1 MKVLLVNKFLYPKGG
16 AETYVFKL
24 GKLLEREGHEVQY
37 FGLKDDRN
45 IVGNRINA
53 LAQPR
58 DFQAGLRA
66 NFQKPLSI
74 IYNSDARK
82 QIRRVLEDFNPDV
95 VHLNNIHY
103 HLTPS
108 IISECGKYRKQV
120 NKNLKIVYT
129 AHDYQLICPS
139 HGLFDNQ
146 MNICEKCLGGNY
158 LHCLKTKCIKNSY
171 LKSFLGMVDAYFWNL
186 NNVYRYVDAIIC
198 CSGFLKTKLD
208 ADKRYRDKTIAIHN
222 FVDKTEIKKVEKESY
237 VLEFGHLCND
247 KGTYTVLEAAK
258 SLPHIQFVFAGYGE
272 AVEDIKKV
280 ENTRFVGFQTGEY
293 LESLIR
299 KAAVSICPSRWYE
312 NCPFSVIESQM
323 YGTPVIGANM
333 GGIPELIIPGKT
345 GELFEAGDTQGLI
358 RILNRLFSN
367 KGILNEY
374 SNNCFKRTFETEE
387 SYYHKLYEVYTR

>member
-58 DFQAGLRA
+58 DFQAGLRT
-66 NFQKPLSI
+66 NFKKPLSI

-146 MNICEKCLGGNY
+146 MNICEKCIGGNY

-171 LKSFLGMVDAYFWNL
+171 LKSLIGALDAYFWKAK
-186 NNVYRYVDAIIC
+186 NVYLYVDTIIC
-198 CSGFLKTKLD
+198 CSHFLKSKLD
-208 ADKRYRDKTIAIHN
+208 TDKRFRGKTIAIHN
-222 FVDKTEIKKVEKESY
+222 FIEKAPYREVKKQGY
-237 VLEFGHLCND
+237 ILEFGHLSKD
-247 KGTYTVLEAAK
+247 KGTYTVLEVAK
-258 SLPHIQFVFAGYGE
+258 RHPEIKFVFAGFGE
-272 AVEDIKKV
+272 AVEDIV
-280 ENTRFVGFQTGEY
+280 RIPNAEYVGFQSGEK
-293 LESLIR
+293 LEMLIR
-299 KAAVSICPSRWYE
+299 NAALTICPSECYE

-323 YGTPVIGANM
+323 YGTPVVGSNR
-333 GGIPELIIPGKT
+333 GGTPELIERGVT
-345 GELFEAGDTQGLI
+345 GEVFNAGDADDLERQIMRIYRDGLERYTQ
-358 RILNRLFSN
+358 
-367 KGILNEY
+367 
-374 SNNCFKRTFETEE
+374 NCLKSDFETQDT
-387 SYYHKLYEVYTR
+387 YIAKLLEVYRE

>member
-37 FGLKDDRN
+37 FGMKDDRN
-45 IVGNRINA
+45 IVRNRIDA
-53 LAQPR
+53 LAKTR
-58 DFQAGLRA
+58 NFQAGLRA
-66 NFQKPLSI
+66 NFKRPLSI

-146 MNICEKCLGGNY
+146 LNICEKCIGGNY

-171 LKSFLGMVDAYFWNL
+171 LKSLIGTLDAYFWKAK
-186 NNVYRYVDAIIC
+186 NVYSYVDTIIC
-198 CSGFLKTKLD
+198 CSHFLKSKLD
-208 ADKRYRDKTIAIHN
+208 TDKRFRGKTIAIHN
-222 FVDKTEIKKVEKESY
+222 FIEKAPYREVKKQGY
-237 VLEFGHLCND
+237 ILEFGHLSKD
-247 KGTYTVLEAAK
+247 KGTYTVLEVAK
-258 SLPHIQFVFAGYGE
+258 RHPEIKFVFAGFGE
-272 AVEDIKKV
+272 AVEDIV
-280 ENTRFVGFQTGEY
+280 RIPNAEYVGFQSGEK
-293 LESLIR
+293 LEMLIR
-299 KAAVSICPSRWYE
+299 NAALTVCPSECYE
-312 NCPFSVIESQM
+312 NCPFAVIESQM
-323 YGTPVIGANM
+323 YGTPVVGSNR
-333 GGIPELIIPGKT
+333 GGTPELIERGVT
-345 GELFEAGDTQGLI
+345 GEVFNAGDADDLERQIMRIYKDGLERYTQ
-358 RILNRLFSN
+358 
-367 KGILNEY
+367 
-374 SNNCFKRTFETEE
+374 NCLKSDFETQDT
-387 SYYHKLYEVYTR
+387 YIAKLLEVYRE

>member
-66 NFQKPLSI
+66 NFKKPLSI

-82 QIRRVLEDFNPDV
+82 QIGRVLEDFNPDV

-146 MNICEKCLGGNY
+146 LNICEKCIGGNY

-171 LKSFLGMVDAYFWNL
+171 LKSLIGALDAYFWKAK
-186 NNVYRYVDAIIC
+186 NVYSYVDTIIC
-198 CSGFLKTKLD
+198 CSHFLKSKLD
-208 ADKRYRDKTIAIHN
+208 TDKRFRGKTIAIHN
-222 FVDKTEIKKVEKESY
+222 FIEKAPYREVKKQGY
-237 VLEFGHLCND
+237 ILEFGHLSKD
-247 KGTYTVLEAAK
+247 KGTYTVLEVAK
-258 SLPHIQFVFAGYGE
+258 RHPEIKFVFAGFGE
-272 AVEDIKKV
+272 AVEDIV
-280 ENTRFVGFQTGEY
+280 RIPNAEYVGFQSGEK
-293 LESLIR
+293 LEMLIR
-299 KAAVSICPSRWYE
+299 NAALTVCPSECYE
-312 NCPFSVIESQM
+312 NCPFAVIESQM
-323 YGTPVIGANM
+323 YGTPVVGSNR
-333 GGIPELIIPGKT
+333 GGTPELIERGVT
-345 GELFEAGDTQGLI
+345 GEVFNAGDADDLERQIMRIYKDGLERYTQ
-358 RILNRLFSN
+358 
-367 KGILNEY
+367 
-374 SNNCFKRTFETEE
+374 NCLKSDFETQDT
-387 SYYHKLYEVYTR
+387 YIAKLLEVYRE

>member
-24 GKLLEREGHEVQY
+24 GILLEREGHEVQY
-37 FGLKDDRN
+37 FGMRDDRN
-45 IVGNRINA
+45 IVGNRIDA

-66 NFQKPLSI
+66 NFKRPLSI

-82 QIRRVLEDFNPDV
+82 QIRRVLENFNPDV

-146 MNICEKCLGGNY
+146 LNICEKCIGGNY

-171 LKSFLGMVDAYFWNL
+171 LKSLIGALDAYFWKAK
-186 NNVYRYVDAIIC
+186 NVYSYVDTIIC
-198 CSGFLKTKLD
+198 CSHFLKSKLD
-208 ADKRYRDKTIAIHN
+208 TDKRFRGKTIAIHN
-222 FVDKTEIKKVEKESY
+222 FIEKAPYREVKKQGY
-237 VLEFGHLCND
+237 ILEFGHLSKD
-247 KGTYTVLEAAK
+247 KGTYTVLEVAK
-258 SLPHIQFVFAGYGE
+258 RHPEIKFVFAGFGE
-272 AVEDIKKV
+272 AVEDIV
-280 ENTRFVGFQTGEY
+280 RIPNAEYVGFQSGEK
-293 LESLIR
+293 LEMLIR
-299 KAAVSICPSRWYE
+299 NAALTVCPSECYE
-312 NCPFSVIESQM
+312 NCPFAVIESQM
-323 YGTPVIGANM
+323 YGTPVVGSNR
-333 GGIPELIIPGKT
+333 GGTPELIERGVT
-345 GELFEAGDTQGLI
+345 GEVFNAGDADDLERQIMRIYKDGLERYTQ
-358 RILNRLFSN
+358 
-367 KGILNEY
+367 
-374 SNNCFKRTFETEE
+374 NCLKSDFETQDT
-387 SYYHKLYEVYTR
+387 YIAKLLEVYR

>member
-66 NFQKPLSI
+66 NFKKPLSI

-158 LHCLKTKCIKNSY
+158 LNCLKTKCIKNSY
-171 LKSFLGMVDAYFWNL
+171 LKSLIGALDAYFWKAK
-186 NNVYRYVDAIIC
+186 NVYSYVDTIIC
-198 CSGFLKTKLD
+198 CSHFLKSKLD
-208 ADKRYRDKTIAIHN
+208 TDKRFRGKTIAIHN
-222 FVDKTEIKKVEKESY
+222 FIEKASY
-237 VLEFGHLCND
+237 REVMKQGYILEFGHLSKD
-247 KGTYTVLEAAK
+247 KGTYTVLEVAK
-258 SLPHIQFVFAGYGE
+258 RHPEIKFVFAGFGE
-272 AVEDIKKV
+272 AVEDIV
-280 ENTRFVGFQTGEY
+280 RIPNAEYVGFQSGEK
-293 LESLIR
+293 LEMLIR
-299 KAAVSICPSRWYE
+299 NAALTICPSECYE

-323 YGTPVIGANM
+323 YGTPVVGSNR
-333 GGIPELIIPGKT
+333 GGTPELIERGVT
-345 GELFEAGDTQGLI
+345 GEVFNAGDADDLERQIMRIYKDGLERYTQ
-358 RILNRLFSN
+358 
-367 KGILNEY
+367 
-374 SNNCFKRTFETEE
+374 NCLKSDFETQDT
-387 SYYHKLYEVYTR
+387 YIAKLLEVYRE